1 MKYIVTV
8 KPNAKTSSV
17 ERISETELRVNVKAP
32 AQDGKANEEL
42 IRLLAKFLKIS
53 QSKIQ
58 MKHGTS
64 GRRKMIETV

>member
-17 ERISETELRVNVKAP
+17 EQISETELRVNVKAP
-32 AQDGKANEEL
+32 AQDGRANEEL
-42 IRLLAKFLKIS
+42 IRLLARFLQIS

-58 MKHGTS
+58 IKHGTS
-64 GRRKMIETV
+64 GRKKVIEIV

>member
-8 KPNAKTSSV
+8 KANAKISSM
-17 ERISETELRVNVKAP
+17 EQISATELRVNIKAP

-42 IRLLAKFLKIS
+42 IRFLAKTFNVC

-58 MKHGTS
+58 IKHGIS
-64 GRRKMIETV
+64 GRKKIIEVI